1 MSYSFTTTETRTFT
15 ITHANYLASK
25 VATDLKRM
33 QRFYGRPSDRMIEK
47 YEKEIALY
55 LKHGYLE
62 KVSYGFKKDG
72 NWIEPTLIYRA
83 SDIEYSANDDPGKV
97 RPGCDISGASF
108 YSFLEPSSKWCELT
122 GSEKKQFENSLPLNR
137 GTANTP
143 GINGY
148 LEHDRTYSAGGR
160 ALSRSSV
167 RSYG

>member
-1 MSYSFTTTETRTFT
+1 MSYSFTTTETKTFT

-33 QRFYGRPSDRMIEK
+33 QRFYGDPSDWWIEK
-47 YEKEIALY
+47 FETEIALY

-83 SDIEYSANDDPGKV
+83 SDIEYSADDDPGKV
-97 RPGCDISGASF
+97 RPGRDISGASF
-108 YSFLEPSSKWCELT
+108 YSFLEYSHKWDLLT
-122 GSEKKQFENSLPLNR
+122 ESEKKQFKDSLPIDRN
-137 GTANTP
+137 TANAP
-143 GINGY
+143 GVNGY
-148 LEHDRTYSAGGR
+148 LEHDRTYSTGGR

-167 RSYG
+167 RGYV

>member
-1 MSYSFTTTETRTFT
+1 MSYTTTEAKTFT

-33 QRFYGRPSDRMIEK
+33 QRFYGSPNDRMIEN
-47 YEKEIALY
+47 YEREIALY

-72 NWIEPTLIYRA
+72 NWTEPTLIYHA

-108 YSFLEPSSKWCELT
+108 YSFLEYSSKWFELT
-122 GSEKKQFENSLPLNR
+122 EKEKELFKNSLPINR
-137 GTANTP
+137 STADTP

-148 LEHDRTYSAGGR
+148 LEHDRTYSAGGK

-167 RSYG
+167 RSYV

>member
-1 MSYSFTTTETRTFT
+1 MSYSYTATETKTFT

-33 QRFYGRPSDRMIEK
+33 QRFYGSPSDPMIENF
-47 YEKEIALY
+47 EQEIAQY

-62 KVSYGFKKDG
+62 KVSYGYKKNG
-72 NWIEPTLIYRA
+72 NWIEPTLIYTA
-83 SDIEYSANDDPGKV
+83 NDIESSANDDPGKV
-97 RPGCDISGASF
+97 RPGRDITGASF
-108 YSFLEPSSKWCELT
+108 YSFLEYSNEWFGLSD
-122 GSEKKQFENSLPLNR
+122 SEKEQFDDGLPLDR
-137 GTANTP
+137 GTSDAP

-148 LEHDRTYSAGGR
+148 LEDDRTYSSAGK

>member
-1 MSYSFTTTETRTFT
+1 MSYSFTTTETKTFT

-33 QRFYGRPSDRMIEK
+33 QRFYGNPSDRMIEK

-55 LKHGYLE
+55 LKYGYLE

-72 NWIEPTLIYRA
+72 DWIEPTLIYRD
-83 SDIEYSANDDPGKV
+83 SDIESSANDDPGKV
-97 RPGCDISGASF
+97 RPGQDISGASF
-108 YSFLEPSSKWCELT
+108 YSFLEYSSEWCGLSE
-122 GSEKKQFENSLPLNR
+122 SEKEQFNDDLPIDR
-137 GTANTP
+137 DTANTP

-148 LEHDRTYSAGGR
+148 LEGDRTYSSGGK

>member
-1 MSYSFTTTETRTFT
+1 MSYSYTATETKTFT

-25 VATDLKRM
+25 LATDLKRM
-33 QRFYGRPSDRMIEK
+33 QRFYGSPSDTAIEK
-47 YEKEIALY
+47 YEKEIAQY

-72 NWIEPTLIYRA
+72 NWIEPTLIYTA
-83 SDIEYSANDDPGKV
+83 NDIESSANDDPGKV
-97 RPGCDISGASF
+97 RPGRDISGASF
-108 YSFLEPSSKWCELT
+108 YSFLEYSNEWFGLSDN
-122 GSEKKQFENSLPLNR
+122 EKEKFNDGLPIDR
-137 GTANTP
+137 GTSDAP

-148 LEHDRTYSAGGR
+148 LEDDRTYSSGGK

>member
-1 MSYSFTTTETRTFT
+1 MSYSFTTTETKAFT

-33 QRFYGRPSDRMIEK
+33 QRFYGKPSDGMIEK
-47 YEKEIALY
+47 YEKEIAQY

-72 NWIEPTLIYRA
+72 DWIEPTLIYRA
-83 SDIEYSANDDPGKV
+83 SDIESSANDDPGKV
-97 RPGCDISGASF
+97 RPGRDISGASF
-108 YSFLEPSSKWCELT
+108 YSFLEYSSEWYGLSE
-122 GSEKKQFENSLPLNR
+122 SEKEQFYEGLPIDR
-137 GTANTP
+137 GTAKTP

-148 LEHDRTYSAGGR
+148 LEDDRTYSSGGK

-167 RSYG
+167 KSYG